1 MVLMRSEPF
10 DENKIDGGPS
20 DVKLL
25 AEHNGGEQG
34 GELGAEG
41 RGHGGVE
48 RAPHRDAP
56 RLQVEIHP

>member
-1 MVLMRSEPF
+1 MRSEPF

-34 GELGAEG
+34 AEG
-41 RGHGGVE
+41 HGHGGVE